1 MPARRHILAAAISAS
16 LGLLGFTDA
25 PQAASA
31 VAQHAFSPSHERGYA
46 VERSACR
53 CALLPRPG
61 LQPDYQFYYDT
72 PGYFPGFY
80 PGAGFAPEFGPPL
93 RAGFS
98 EGPLGI
104 H

>member
-1 MPARRHILAAAISAS
+1 MSVRRHILAGAITAS
-16 LGLLGFTDA
+16 VGLLSLTEA
-25 PQAASA
+25 PYAATS
-31 VAQHAFSPSHERGYA
+31 VAKVASSSHAI
-46 VERSACR
+46 ERSACR
-53 CALLPRPG
+53 CAPLPRPG

-80 PGAGFAPEFGPPL
+80 PGAGIGPEFGPPL

-98 EGPLGI
+98 EGPVGI

>member
-1 MPARRHILAAAISAS
+1 MSARRHILAAAMSAS
-16 LGLLGFTDA
+16 VGLLSFTDA
-25 PQAASA
+25 PHAASA
-31 VAQHAFSPSHERGYA
+31 VARYAFSPSHERGHP

-53 CALLPRPG
+53 CGPLPRPG

-80 PGAGFAPEFGPPL
+80 PAAGIAPELGPSF
-93 RAGFS
+93 RSGFS